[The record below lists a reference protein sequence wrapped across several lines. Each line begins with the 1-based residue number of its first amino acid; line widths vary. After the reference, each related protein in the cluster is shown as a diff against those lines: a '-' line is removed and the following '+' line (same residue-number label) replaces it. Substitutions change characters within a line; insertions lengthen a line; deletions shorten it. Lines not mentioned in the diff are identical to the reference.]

1 MRKEERAS
9 LFRERL
15 LSRMQAV
22 GMSRSELARQCQVD
36 RSTIAQLLNKDD
48 VRLPNAHLAAECASS
63 LQVSTD
69 WLLGLSERSETSAG
83 LLSTACEITDAVRT
97 PSDNQILAWHREAA
111 GYKIRHVPATFPD
124 ILKTE
129 AVLSFEYA
137 QFLDKTPEQ
146 ASSAMH
152 ETLQWLHAPGSDYE
166 ICISTHMIK
175 SLIHGEGYWDGLSL
189 EARQEQIQHL
199 VRSCRD
205 LYPSL
210 RVYLCDNKKVYSSP
224 ITVFGHFL
232 AVVYI
237 GRYYLV
243 FRETRQIQALTQHF
257 DHLVRE
263 ADIDARSVSGAIAE
277 MAKQAWGEFSLVDG

>member
-1 MRKEERAS
+1 MKKQERAAV
-9 LFRERL
+9 FRERL
-15 LSRMQAV
+15 LARMTDI
-22 GMSRSELARQCQVD
+22 GMSRSELARRCLVD
-36 RSTIAQLLNKDD
+36 RSTIAQLLNTEE
-48 VRLPNAHLAAECASS
+48 VRLPNAHLAAECASA

-69 WLLGLSERSETSAG
+69 WLLGLTERSETSAG
-83 LLSTACEITDAVRT
+83 LLSTACEIADAERT
-97 PSDNQILAWHREAA
+97 PSDVKILEWHREAS

-124 ILKTE
+124 LLKTE
-129 AVLSFEYA
+129 AVLKFEYA

-166 ICISTHMIK
+166 ICISTHMVE
-175 SLIHGEGYWDGLSL
+175 SLIQGVGYWEGLPV
-189 EARQEQIQHL
+189 EDRKEQIEHL
-199 VRSCRD
+199 IVSCRD

-237 GRYYLV
+237 GRYYMV
-243 FRETRQIQALTQHF
+243 FRERRQIHALTQHF
-257 DHLVRE
+257 DYLIRE
-263 ADIDARSVSGAIAE
+263 ADTGARTAADVIE
-277 MAKQAWGEFSLVDG
+277 KMAGGLFN